1 MTSIKGPNELLQE
14 LALLNGEIL
23 KIDENLTE
31 LNKDIIE
38 KLQQI
43 NELKFQ
49 KETSEELLKEL
60 FKKRKDLIKF
70 IEKRYLFKPF

>member
-23 KIDENLTE
+23 KINENLTE

-38 KLQQI
+38 KLQRI

-60 FKKRKDLIKF
+60 LKKRIDLIKF
-70 IEKRYLFKPF
+70 IEKRYPI

>member
-1 MTSIKGPNELLQE
+1 MTSIIGIKELLQE

-60 FKKRKDLIKF
+60 LKNRKDLIKF
-70 IEKRYLFKPF
+70 IEKRYPI

>member
-1 MTSIKGPNELLQE
+1 MTSIIGIKELLQE

-60 FKKRKDLIKF
+60 LKKRKDLIKF
-70 IEKRYLFKPF
+70 IEKRYPI